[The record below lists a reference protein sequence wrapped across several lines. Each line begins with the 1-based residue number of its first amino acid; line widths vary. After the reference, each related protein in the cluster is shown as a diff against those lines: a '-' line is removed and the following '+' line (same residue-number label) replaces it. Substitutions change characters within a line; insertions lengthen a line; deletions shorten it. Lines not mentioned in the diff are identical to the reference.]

1 MIVTVFIQFF
11 YKQFSRNNINNINNI
26 ILTTIMETY
35 NITEYDILKEKTK
48 GLASKYPIGKQFIE
62 YIDNCDFL
70 TNIKININDKI
81 FSKELTREI
90 LLIIKNDTMIMLE
103 KINDFKKYSDIGD
116 LYSLWKIIYIK
127 CFNPI
132 IIIGSGV
139 SGLTIASGIKTHNFL
154 ILEARERIG
163 GRVFTNDNN
172 LDMGAAWI
180 HGSNQ
185 DNPLNKFINIDN
197 LIPVSSCNPWM
208 HSENTK
214 IKYMNKT
221 HNITEEMRQKLA
233 SKWNSIATKIGGI
246 QNKTIIEGFEE
257 YNNEEDKDDLFSFLY
272 MIEVWCGG
280 SIKNIST
287 SFLHICT
294 SKTPTKLAELSDKG
308 NSFCESLHALEKC
321 EGVNE
326 NNYTNALF
334 GDYGGSHC
342 LFKNGAKTLID
353 AIINSFDDKSQFY
366 EKIRYNQIVTK
377 VIYNDYYVEVHTNEG
392 KIYNCNKLCI
402 TAPPGPLKDIEFLPP
417 LKSERIDSLS
427 KIKMGS
433 YKKIQIEFNDE
444 DIFWNDIDSP
454 MFLTCN
460 SKIDGEQ
467 YYLHDESSEFPYI
480 LWNNYKYSKNKPI
493 LEAICPANIGWK
505 LRGINDEIII
515 DTMTTQLRNYY
526 PDMPEPKA

>member
-1 MIVTVFIQFF
+1 
-11 YKQFSRNNINNINNI
+11 
-26 ILTTIMETY
+26 ME
-35 NITEYDILKEKTK
+35 IDDRTEYDILKQKTK
-48 GLASKYPIGKQFIE
+48 VLASKYPIGNQFIN
-62 YIDNCDFL
+62 YIDECDFL
-70 TNIKININDKI
+70 KNSKINCNNKI

-132 IIIGSGV
+132 LIIGSGV
-139 SGLTIASGIKTHNFL
+139 SGLTIASGIKGRNFL

-163 GRVFTNDNN
+163 GRVFTNNNN

-185 DNPLNKFINIDN
+185 ENPLNKFIDIDS
-197 LIPVSSCNPWM
+197 LIPVSTCNPWM
-208 HSENTK
+208 HSENIQ
-214 IKYMNKT
+214 IKYLNKKY
-221 HNITEEMRQKLA
+221 NITEETRQILA
-233 SKWNSIATKIGGI
+233 SKWNTMAAKIGNI

-257 YNNEEDKDDLFSFLY
+257 VKEECNDEFDLFSFLY

-287 SFLHICT
+287 SFL
-294 SKTPTKLAELSDKG
+294 
-308 NSFCESLHALEKC
+308 
-321 EGVNE
+321 NE

-342 LFKNGAKTLID
+342 LFKNGANTLIES
-353 AIINSFDDKSQFY
+353 IINTFEDKEKFY

-377 VIYNDYYVEVHTNEG
+377 VIYNDYYVEVHTDDG

-402 TAPPGPLKDIEFLPP
+402 TVPPGPLKDITFSPP
-417 LKSERIDSLS
+417 LKTERVSALS

-433 YKKIQIEFNDE
+433 YKKIQIEFNND
-444 DIFWNDIDSP
+444 DIFWGDIDSP
-454 MFLTCN
+454 MFLTHN
-460 SKIDGEQ
+460 SKIDGEM
-467 YYLHDESSEFPYI
+467 YYLHNETTQSFPYI

-493 LEAICPANIGWK
+493 LEAICPADIGWK
-505 LRGINDEIII
+505 LSGVNDESII
-515 DTMTTQLRNYY
+515 DIVTSQLRNYY

>member
-1 MIVTVFIQFF
+1 
-11 YKQFSRNNINNINNI
+11 
-26 ILTTIMETY
+26 MEIDNKTK
-35 NITEYDILKEKTK
+35 YDILKEKTK
-48 GLASKYPIGKQFIE
+48 VLTSKYPIGNEFMN

-70 TNIKININDKI
+70 TNSKNNNRNNLV
-81 FSKELTREI
+81 SKELTREI
-90 LLIIKNDTMIMLE
+90 ISIIDKDTINMLE
-103 KINDFKKYSDIGD
+103 KINDFKKSSEIGD

-139 SGLTIASGIKTHNFL
+139 SGLTIASGIKDNNFL

-185 DNPLNKFINIDN
+185 DNPLNKFVNLDS

-221 HNITEEMRQKLA
+221 HNITEEKRQKLA
-233 SKWNSIATKIGGI
+233 AKWNLIATKIGSI
-246 QNKTIIEGFEE
+246 DNKTIIEGFEE
-257 YNNEEDKDDLFSFLY
+257 IKNDNDDDDDDNNDLFSFLY

-287 SFLHICT
+287 SFL
-294 SKTPTKLAELSDKG
+294 
-308 NSFCESLHALEKC
+308 
-321 EGVNE
+321 NE
-326 NNYTNALF
+326 TNYSNALF

-342 LFKNGAKTLID
+342 LFKNGAKTLIES
-353 AIINSFDDKSQFY
+353 IINSFDVKGQFY
-366 EKIRYNQIVTK
+366 EKIIYNQVVTK
-377 VIYNDYYVEVHTNEG
+377 VIYNDYYVEVHTNDG
-392 KIYNCNKLCI
+392 KIYNCNQLCI
-402 TAPPGPLKDIEFLPP
+402 TVPPGPLKDIIFSPP
-417 LKSERIDSLS
+417 LKNERIESLS

-444 DIFWNDIDSP
+444 DIFWSDIDSP
-454 MFLTCN
+454 MFLTYN
-460 SKIDGEQ
+460 SKIDGEL
-467 YYLHDESSEFPYI
+467 YYLYNDSTQSFPYI

-493 LEAICPANIGWK
+493 LEAICPADIGWK
-505 LRGINDEIII
+505 LCGVNDEIII
-515 DTMTTQLRNYY
+515 DIVTTQLRNYY

>member
-1 MIVTVFIQFF
+1 MKIEN
-11 YKQFSRNNINNINNI
+11 SS
-26 ILTTIMETY
+26 
-35 NITEYDILKEKTK
+35 EYDILKEKSRVFA
-48 GLASKYPIGKQFIE
+48 GKYEFGEQFIN
-62 YIDNCDFL
+62 YIDNCNFL
-70 TNIKININDKI
+70 MNSKTNCNN
-81 FSKELTREI
+81 FLVSKELTREI
-90 LLIIKNDTMIMLE
+90 LSVIDKDTIQMLE
-103 KINDFKKYSDIGD
+103 SFNDFKKYSDIGD

-132 IIIGSGV
+132 LIIGAGV
-139 SGLTIASGIKTHNFL
+139 SGLTIASGIKNHNFL

-185 DNPLNKFINIDN
+185 DNPLNKFINIDS

-221 HNITEEMRQKLA
+221 HNVTEEMRQKLA
-233 SKWNSIATKIGGI
+233 SKWNSIAAKIGSI
-246 QNKTIIEGFEE
+246 QNKTIFEGFEE
-257 YNNEEDKDDLFSFLY
+257 VKEDYNNDEFDEDDLFSFLY

-287 SFLHICT
+287 SFL
-294 SKTPTKLAELSDKG
+294 
-308 NSFCESLHALEKC
+308 
-321 EGVNE
+321 NE

-334 GDYGGSHC
+334 GDYGGPHC
-342 LFKNGAKTLID
+342 LFKNGAKTLIES
-353 AIINSFDDKSQFY
+353 IINTFDDKAEFY
-366 EKIRYNQIVTK
+366 EKIIYNQVVTN
-377 VIYNDYYVEVHTNEG
+377 VIYNDYYVEVHTNDG

-402 TAPPGPLKDIEFLPP
+402 TVPPGPLKEIVFSPP

-433 YKKIQIEFNDE
+433 YKKIQIEFNKD

-454 MFLTCN
+454 MFLTYN
-460 SKIDGEQ
+460 SKIDGEE
-467 YYLHDESSEFPYI
+467 YYLHNDSAEFPYI
-480 LWNNYKYSKNKPI
+480 LWNNYKYSKNKSI
-493 LEAICPANIGWK
+493 LEAVCPADIGWK
-505 LRGINDEIII
+505 LSGVNDEIII
-515 DTMTTQLRNYY
+515 DTMTAQLRNYY

>member
-1 MIVTVFIQFF
+1 
-11 YKQFSRNNINNINNI
+11 
-26 ILTTIMETY
+26 ME
-35 NITEYDILKEKTK
+35 IDDRKEYDILKQKTK
-48 GLASKYPIGKQFIE
+48 VLASKYPIGNKFIN
-62 YIDNCDFL
+62 YIDECDFL
-70 TNIKININDKI
+70 INNNDKI
-81 FSKELTREI
+81 YSEELTREI

-132 IIIGSGV
+132 LIIGSGV
-139 SGLTIASGIKTHNFL
+139 SGLTIASGIKDRNFL

-185 DNPLNKFINIDN
+185 DNPLNKFIDIDS

-208 HSENTK
+208 HSENTQ
-214 IKYMNKT
+214 IKYLNKKY
-221 HNITEEMRQKLA
+221 NITEETRQILA
-233 SKWNSIATKIGGI
+233 SKWNTMATKIGSI
-246 QNKTIIEGFEE
+246 ENKTIIEGFEE
-257 YNNEEDKDDLFSFLY
+257 VKEECNDEFDLFSFLY

-287 SFLHICT
+287 SFL
-294 SKTPTKLAELSDKG
+294 
-308 NSFCESLHALEKC
+308 
-321 EGVNE
+321 NE

-342 LFKNGAKTLID
+342 LFKNGANTLIES
-353 AIINSFDDKSQFY
+353 IINTFGNKTEFY

-377 VIYNDYYVEVHTNEG
+377 VIHNDYYVEVHTADG
-392 KIYNCNKLCI
+392 KIYNCNQLCI
-402 TAPPGPLKDIEFLPP
+402 TVPPGPLKNIVFSPP
-417 LKSERIDSLS
+417 LKSERVSALS

-433 YKKIQIEFNDE
+433 YKKIQIEFNKE
-444 DIFWNDIDSP
+444 DIFWGDIDSP
-454 MFLTCN
+454 MFLTHN
-460 SKIDGEQ
+460 SKIDGEM
-467 YYLHDESSEFPYI
+467 YYLHKDLHNESSQSFPYI

-493 LEAICPANIGWK
+493 LEAVCPADIGWK
-505 LRGINDEIII
+505 LSGVNDESII
-515 DTMTTQLRNYY
+515 DMVTSQLRNYY

>member
-1 MIVTVFIQFF
+1 
-11 YKQFSRNNINNINNI
+11 
-26 ILTTIMETY
+26 ME
-35 NITEYDILKEKTK
+35 IDDRTEYDILKQKTK
-48 GLASKYPIGKQFIE
+48 VLASKYPIGNQFIN
-62 YIDNCDFL
+62 YIDECDFL
-70 TNIKININDKI
+70 ENSKINCNNKI

-103 KINDFKKYSDIGD
+103 KINDFKKYRDIGD

-139 SGLTIASGIKTHNFL
+139 SGLTIASGIKDRNFL

-163 GRVFTNDNN
+163 GRVFTNNNN

-185 DNPLNKFINIDN
+185 ENPLNKFIDIDS
-197 LIPVSSCNPWM
+197 LIPVSTCNPWM
-208 HSENTK
+208 HSENIQ
-214 IKYMNKT
+214 IKYLNKKY
-221 HNITEEMRQKLA
+221 NITEETRQILA
-233 SKWNSIATKIGGI
+233 SKWNTMATKIGNI

-257 YNNEEDKDDLFSFLY
+257 VKEECNDEFDLFSFLY

-287 SFLHICT
+287 SFL
-294 SKTPTKLAELSDKG
+294 
-308 NSFCESLHALEKC
+308 
-321 EGVNE
+321 NE

-342 LFKNGAKTLID
+342 LFKNGANTLIES
-353 AIINSFDDKSQFY
+353 IINTFEDKEKFY
-366 EKIRYNQIVTK
+366 EKMRYNQIVTK
-377 VIYNDYYVEVHTNEG
+377 VIYNDYYVEVHTDDG

-402 TAPPGPLKDIEFLPP
+402 TVPPGPLKDITFSPP
-417 LKSERIDSLS
+417 LKTERVSALS

-433 YKKIQIEFNDE
+433 YKKIQIEFNND
-444 DIFWNDIDSP
+444 DIFWGDIDSP
-454 MFLTCN
+454 MFLTHN
-460 SKIDGEQ
+460 SKIDGEM
-467 YYLHDESSEFPYI
+467 YYLHNETTQSFPYI

-493 LEAICPANIGWK
+493 LEAICPADIGWK
-505 LRGINDEIII
+505 LSGVNDESII
-515 DTMTTQLRNYY
+515 DIVTSQLRNYY

>member
-1 MIVTVFIQFF
+1 
-11 YKQFSRNNINNINNI
+11 
-26 ILTTIMETY
+26 ME
-35 NITEYDILKEKTK
+35 IDDRTEYEILKQKTK
-48 GLASKYPIGKQFIE
+48 VLASKYPIGNQFIN
-62 YIDNCDFL
+62 YIDECDFL
-70 TNIKININDKI
+70 TNSKINCNININNKI

-139 SGLTIASGIKTHNFL
+139 SGLTIASGIKDRNFL

-163 GRVFTNDNN
+163 GRVFTNNNN

-185 DNPLNKFINIDN
+185 DNPLNKFIDIDS
-197 LIPVSSCNPWM
+197 LIPVSTCNPWM
-208 HSENTK
+208 HSENTQ
-214 IKYMNKT
+214 IKYLNKKY
-221 HNITEEMRQKLA
+221 NITEETRQILA
-233 SKWNSIATKIGGI
+233 SKWNTMATKIGNI

-257 YNNEEDKDDLFSFLY
+257 VKEECNDEFDLFSFLY

-287 SFLHICT
+287 SFL
-294 SKTPTKLAELSDKG
+294 
-308 NSFCESLHALEKC
+308 
-321 EGVNE
+321 NE

-342 LFKNGAKTLID
+342 LFKNGANTLIES
-353 AIINSFDDKSQFY
+353 IINTFEDKEKFY
-366 EKIRYNQIVTK
+366 EKMRYNQIVTK
-377 VIYNDYYVEVHTNEG
+377 VIYNDYYVEVHTDDG

-402 TAPPGPLKDIEFLPP
+402 TVPPGPLKDITFSPP
-417 LKSERIDSLS
+417 LKTERVSALS

-433 YKKIQIEFNDE
+433 YKKIQIEFNND
-444 DIFWNDIDSP
+444 DIFWGDIDSP
-454 MFLTCN
+454 MFLTHN
-460 SKIDGEQ
+460 SKIDGEM
-467 YYLHDESSEFPYI
+467 YYLHNETTQSFPYI

-493 LEAICPANIGWK
+493 LEAICPADIGWK
-505 LRGINDEIII
+505 LSGVNDESII
-515 DTMTTQLRNYY
+515 DIVTSQLRNYY

>member
-1 MIVTVFIQFF
+1 
-11 YKQFSRNNINNINNI
+11 
-26 ILTTIMETY
+26 ME
-35 NITEYDILKEKTK
+35 IDDRTEYEILKQKTK
-48 GLASKYPIGKQFIE
+48 VLASKYPIGNQFIN
-62 YIDNCDFL
+62 YIDECDFL
-70 TNIKININDKI
+70 TNSKINCNININNKI

-139 SGLTIASGIKTHNFL
+139 SGLTIASGIKDRNFL

-163 GRVFTNDNN
+163 GRVFTNNNN

-185 DNPLNKFINIDN
+185 DNPLNKFIDIDS
-197 LIPVSSCNPWM
+197 LIPVSTCNPWM
-208 HSENTK
+208 HSENTQ
-214 IKYMNKT
+214 IKYLNKKY
-221 HNITEEMRQKLA
+221 NITEETRQILA
-233 SKWNSIATKIGGI
+233 SKWNTMATKIGNI

-257 YNNEEDKDDLFSFLY
+257 VKEECNDEFDLFSFLY

-287 SFLHICT
+287 SFL
-294 SKTPTKLAELSDKG
+294 
-308 NSFCESLHALEKC
+308 
-321 EGVNE
+321 NE

-342 LFKNGAKTLID
+342 LFKNGANTLIES
-353 AIINSFDDKSQFY
+353 IINTFEDKEKFY
-366 EKIRYNQIVTK
+366 EKMRYNQIVTK
-377 VIYNDYYVEVHTNEG
+377 VIYNDYYVEVHTDDG
-392 KIYNCNKLCI
+392 KIYNCNKVCI
-402 TAPPGPLKDIEFLPP
+402 TVPPGPLKDITFSPP
-417 LKSERIDSLS
+417 LKTERVSALS

-433 YKKIQIEFNDE
+433 YKKIQIEFNND
-444 DIFWNDIDSP
+444 DIFWGDIDSP
-454 MFLTCN
+454 MFLTHN
-460 SKIDGEQ
+460 SKIDGEM
-467 YYLHDESSEFPYI
+467 YYLHNETTQSFPYI

-493 LEAICPANIGWK
+493 LEAICPADIGWK
-505 LRGINDEIII
+505 LSGVNDESII
-515 DTMTTQLRNYY
+515 DIVTSQLRNYY

>member
-1 MIVTVFIQFF
+1 MEIDN
-11 YKQFSRNNINNINNI
+11 RN
-26 ILTTIMETY
+26 
-35 NITEYDILKEKTK
+35 EYDILKEKTK
-48 GLASKYPIGKQFIE
+48 VLASKYSIGKKFIN
-62 YIDNCDFL
+62 YIDECDFL
-70 TNIKININDKI
+70 INSNDKI
-81 FSKELTREI
+81 YSEELAREI
-90 LLIIKNDTMIMLE
+90 LLLIKNDTKIMLE
-103 KINDFKKYSDIGD
+103 KIKDFKKYSDIGD

-132 IIIGSGV
+132 LIIGSGV
-139 SGLTIASGIKTHNFL
+139 SGLTIASGIKDRNFL

-185 DNPLNKFINIDN
+185 DNPLNKFVNIDS

-208 HSENTK
+208 HSENTQ
-214 IKYMNKT
+214 IKYLNKT
-221 HNITEEMRQKLA
+221 HNITEETRQILA
-233 SKWNSIATKIGGI
+233 SKWNSLATKIGSI

-257 YNNEEDKDDLFSFLY
+257 VKDNCDNSDEDLFSFLY

-287 SFLHICT
+287 SFL
-294 SKTPTKLAELSDKG
+294 
-308 NSFCESLHALEKC
+308 
-321 EGVNE
+321 NE

-342 LFKNGAKTLID
+342 LFKNGANTLIES
-353 AIINSFDDKSQFY
+353 IINTFDDKTEFY
-366 EKIRYNQIVTK
+366 KKIRYNQIVTR
-377 VIYNDYYVEVHTNEG
+377 VIYNDYYVEVHTSDG

-402 TAPPGPLKDIEFLPP
+402 TVPPGPLKDIIFSPP
-417 LKSERIDSLS
+417 LKNERVSALS

-433 YKKIQIEFNDE
+433 YKKIQIEFNKE
-444 DIFWNDIDSP
+444 DIFWGDIDSP
-454 MFLTCN
+454 MFLTYN
-460 SKIDGEQ
+460 SKIDGEK
-467 YYLHDESSEFPYI
+467 YYLYKDLHNDSSQSFPYI

-493 LEAICPANIGWK
+493 LEAVCPADIGWK
-505 LRGINDEIII
+505 LSGVNDESII
-515 DTMTTQLRNYY
+515 DIVTSQLRNYY

>member
-1 MIVTVFIQFF
+1 MEM
-11 YKQFSRNNINNINNI
+11 NNK
-26 ILTTIMETY
+26 TK
-35 NITEYDILKEKTK
+35 YDILKEKTK
-48 GLASKYPIGKQFIE
+48 VLASKYPIGNQFMN
-62 YIDNCDFL
+62 YIDNCNFL
-70 TNIKININDKI
+70 TNNNNNKINNLV
-81 FSKELTREI
+81 SKELTREI
-90 LLIIKNDTMIMLE
+90 ISIIDKDTINILE
-103 KINDFKKYSDIGD
+103 KHNEFKKSSEIGD

-139 SGLTIASGIKTHNFL
+139 SGLTIASGIKDRNFL

-163 GRVFTNDNN
+163 GRVFTNNNN

-185 DNPLNKFINIDN
+185 DNPLNKFIDIDS
-197 LIPVSSCNPWM
+197 LIPVSTCNPWM
-208 HSENTK
+208 HSENTQ
-214 IKYMNKT
+214 IKYLNKKY
-221 HNITEEMRQKLA
+221 NITEETRQILA
-233 SKWNSIATKIGGI
+233 SKWNTMATKIGNI

-257 YNNEEDKDDLFSFLY
+257 VKEECNDEFDLFSFLY

-287 SFLHICT
+287 SFL
-294 SKTPTKLAELSDKG
+294 
-308 NSFCESLHALEKC
+308 
-321 EGVNE
+321 NE

-342 LFKNGAKTLID
+342 LFKNGANTLIES
-353 AIINSFDDKSQFY
+353 IINTFGNKSEFY

-377 VIYNDYYVEVHTNEG
+377 VIYNDYYVEVHTADG

-402 TAPPGPLKDIEFLPP
+402 TVPPGPLKDIVFSPP
-417 LKSERIDSLS
+417 LKSERISALS

-433 YKKIQIEFNDE
+433 YKKIQIEFNKE
-444 DIFWNDIDSP
+444 DIFWGDIDSP
-454 MFLTCN
+454 MFLTHN
-460 SKIDGEQ
+460 SKIDGET
-467 YYLHDESSEFPYI
+467 YYLYKDLHNEPSQSFPYI

-493 LEAICPANIGWK
+493 LEAVCPADIGWK
-505 LRGINDEIII
+505 LSGVNDESII
-515 DTMTTQLRNYY
+515 DIVTSQLRNYY